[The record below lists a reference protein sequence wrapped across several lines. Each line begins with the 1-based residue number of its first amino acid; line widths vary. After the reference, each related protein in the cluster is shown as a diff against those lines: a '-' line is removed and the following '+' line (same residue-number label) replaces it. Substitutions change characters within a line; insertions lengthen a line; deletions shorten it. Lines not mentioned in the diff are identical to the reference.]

1 MISGKLLKRSTKAGG
16 VLALS
21 VRADVGMPWFEVI
34 AVPASEGAKID
45 QMQRVY
51 EHPLVREIFCEI
63 MLYE

>member
-1 MISGKLLKRSTKAGG
+1 MIGGKLLKRSTKAGG

-34 AVPASEGAKID
+34 AVPAAEAAKID
-45 QMQRVY
+45 HMQRVY
-51 EHPLVREIFCEI
+51 EHPLVREIFCEM